1 MKMRLLVSVLVV
13 GLLVVAI
20 SAPTF
25 AGGPICK
32 PPMCAPPPMC
42 GPQPMCGP
50 PPCPPP
56 SCEPG
61 PLKKI
66 FSGAF
71 NIVTGVIGLPFKIV
85 DKMIDCFDCGPA
97 SCGPKM
103 TCGPA
108 ALVPPVVCA
117 PIIKCAP
124 PACAPPICGPPACG
138 PMPTAPYGVGYRPP
152 VKSMGYG
159 HGAPMRM
166 SPMSKNEKA
175 ANNLLAAPNDGVFG
189 SVW

>member
-1 MKMRLLVSVLVV
+1 MKARLLVSVLVV
-13 GLLVVAI
+13 GLFVVTIA
-20 SAPTF
+20 APTF
-25 AGGPICK
+25 AGGPICR

-61 PLKKI
+61 PLTKI

-71 NIVTGVIGLPFKIV
+71 NIVTGVIGLPFKVV
-85 DKMIDCFDCGPA
+85 DKLIDCFDCSPP
-97 SCGPKM
+97 SCGPRM
-103 TCGPA
+103 ACGPA
-108 ALVPPVVCA
+108 AVVPPVVCA

-124 PACAPPICGPPACG
+124 PVCG
-138 PMPTAPYGVGYRPP
+138 PMPPAYGMGYRPMP
-152 VKSMGYG
+152 SKSMGYG
-159 HGAPMRM
+159 QGAPVRM
-166 SPMSKNEKA
+166 SPMSRTDKA
-175 ANNLLAAPNDGVFG
+175 SDNLLAAPNDGVFG

>member
-1 MKMRLLVSVLVV
+1 MKARLLVSVLMV
-13 GLLVVAI
+13 GIMLMAI

-25 AGGPICK
+25 AGGPVCK
-32 PPMCAPPPMC
+32 PPMCPPPMC

-61 PLKKI
+61 PLTKI

-71 NIVTGVIGLPFKIV
+71 NIVTGVIGLPFKVV
-85 DKMIDCFDCGPA
+85 DKLIDCFDCSPPA
-97 SCGPKM
+97 CGPKM
-103 TCGPA
+103 ACGPA
-108 ALVPPVVCA
+108 AIVPPVVCA

-124 PACAPPICGPPACG
+124 PVCAPPMCAPPVCG
-138 PMPTAPYGVGYRPP
+138 PMPAYGRPMP
-152 VKSMGYG
+152 TKSMGYG
-159 HGAPMRM
+159 NSAPVRM
-166 SPMSKNEKA
+166 SPMSKSAKDSDS
-175 ANNLLAAPNDGVFG
+175 LLAVPNEGVFG

>member
-1 MKMRLLVSVLVV
+1 MKAKLLVSVLVA
-13 GLLVVAI
+13 GFMIMAI
-20 SAPTF
+20 VAPTF
-25 AGGPICK
+25 AGGPVCK
-32 PPMCAPPPMC
+32 APMCAPPPMC

-61 PLKKI
+61 PLTKI

-71 NIVTGVIGLPFKIV
+71 NMVTGIIGLPFKVV
-85 DKMIDCFDCGPA
+85 DKLIDCFDCAPP

-103 TCGPA
+103 ACGPA
-108 ALVPPVVCA
+108 AIVPPVVCA

-124 PACAPPICGPPACG
+124 PACGPMPCG
-138 PMPTAPYGVGYRPP
+138 PMPAYGRPMPSKMGYAPAPP
-152 VKSMGYG
+152 V
-159 HGAPMRM
+159 RM
-166 SPMSKNEKA
+166 SPMSKSGKA
-175 ANNLLAAPNDGVFG
+175 SDNLLAAPNDGVFG